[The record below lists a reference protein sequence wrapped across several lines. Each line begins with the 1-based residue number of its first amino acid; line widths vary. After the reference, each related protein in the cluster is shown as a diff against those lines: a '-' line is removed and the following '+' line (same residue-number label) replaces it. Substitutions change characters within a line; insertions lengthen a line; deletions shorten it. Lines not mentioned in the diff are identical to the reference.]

1 MMSVSE
7 SAARILCLASVG
19 AVLAFAG
26 FLIYKTDRQPCK
38 CRSYPDDALVAAI
51 VEATRE
57 MDELASTI
65 ADAEHF
71 EDVLKQLEVV
81 RGELSGV
88 RLGSRLVYPLIFK
101 RVRGDYAQGME
112 NLPGVRLEEGHVT
125 QLKLLVGELE
135 THCRTYDMPIFLE
148 VYGFSSEVNFREVEV
163 GTSNTL
169 NLEAANARA
178 KNVRQKLNELIEDAP
193 KLTCKVSVQ
202 QCVWS
207 EDSFRRPY
215 FFDEKHFHWKLQEVM
230 GRTVFVRPARDGT
243 CDGLVAEQ

>member
-7 SAARILCLASVG
+7 NATRILCLASVG

-71 EDVLKQLEVV
+71 EEVLKQLEVV

-112 NLPGVRLEEGHVT
+112 DLPGVRLEDSHVAK
-125 QLKLLVGELE
+125 LKSVVKELE
-135 THCRTYDMPIFLE
+135 THCETYDMPIFLE

-163 GTSNTL
+163 GRSNRL
-169 NLEAANARA
+169 NLEAANTRA
-178 KNVRQKLNELIEDAP
+178 ENVVKKLNELLENVP
-193 KLTCKVSVQ
+193 PEECKVSVQ
-202 QCVWS
+202 LCKWT
-207 EDSFRRPY
+207 EESFLRPD
-215 FFDEKHFHWKLQEVM
+215 FFDEKHFHWKLREVM
-230 GRTVFVRPARDGT
+230 GRTVFVRPAGDAG
-243 CDGLVAEQ
+243 CKALVVEQ